1 MLVFSLFKLE
11 FQETDFYNTL
21 NTINMNVINIEP
33 TEDTPKVQLDLA
45 NNALEFSGISI
56 PEDAAQF
63 YQPIMDWLD
72 DFSKNPVNGSNFVFK
87 LEYFN
92 TASSKVILD
101 ILLKID
107 EINEDKNGLKVT
119 WYFEEDDEDMEEA
132 GEEYSELVEVDFD
145 LKSY

>member
-1 MLVFSLFKLE
+1 ME
-11 FQETDFYNTL
+11 
-21 NTINMNVINIEP
+21 VINIES
-33 TEDTPKVQLDLA
+33 TEDTPKIILDVQ
-45 NNALEFSGISI
+45 NNNLEFSGISI

-63 YQPIMDWLD
+63 YQPVLDWLNE
-72 DFSKNPVNGSNFVFK
+72 FKQNPQNGSNFVFK

-107 EINEDKNGLKVT
+107 EIKNNGTDLKVT
-119 WYFEEDDEDMEEA
+119 WYFEKDDEDMEEA
-132 GEEYSELVEVDFD
+132 GEEYAELVDIDFD

>member
-1 MLVFSLFKLE
+1 MEK
-11 FQETDFYNTL
+11 
-21 NTINMNVINIEP
+21 INLEP
-33 TEDTPKVQLDLA
+33 TDDTPKIVLDA
-45 NNALEFSGISI
+45 DAGSYEFSGISI

-72 DFSKNPVNGSNFVFK
+72 EFGKAPKAGSNFNFK

-107 EINEDKNGLKVT
+107 GINSNGGDVKVT
-119 WYFEEDDEDMEEA
+119 WHFEEDDEDMEEA
-132 GEEYSELVEVDFD
+132 GEEYAELVEVPFD